1 MSAGEFVD
9 VDENK
14 LELILQDSALRD
26 ELGRFMT
33 ILRSMNVWII
43 MIIKVLELELV
54 QKELN
59 QIISF
64 IKNKN
69 IKEKI

>member
-33 ILRSMNVWII
+33 ILRSMNV
-43 MIIKVLELELV
+43 
-54 QKELN
+54 
-59 QIISF
+59 
-64 IKNKN
+64 
-69 IKEKI
+69 